1 MKLLERE
8 PPHILF
14 ADDDPATLDIYA
26 AYIKTFNWTADYVK
40 TARELI
46 AQVNANCTTS
56 GRCYDALVCDVN
68 FFDEHPES
76 GPRITG
82 VTAAKVIRENHPDL
96 PIVFV
101 TAYSSYLVR
110 DAVTGIGG
118 ELFTKPVD
126 FEQLFSR
133 IAYLIRW
140 NRIVQPP
147 ALVGDDRRKESINHS
162 QYYRRKTDSALEI
175 PPVLETLITEV
186 REQKILM
193 RSAAERDATE
203 H

>member
-1 MKLLERE
+1 MRLLERE

-26 AYIKTFNWTADYVK
+26 AYIKTFGWSADYVK
-40 TARELI
+40 SARELI
-46 AQVNANCTTS
+46 EQVNANCAAA

-68 FFDEHPES
+68 FFDERPET

-110 DAVTGIGG
+110 DVITDLGG
-118 ELFTKPVD
+118 ELFSKPVD
-126 FEQLFSR
+126 FEQLFAR
-133 IAYLIRW
+133 VAYLIRW
-140 NRIVQPP
+140 NRIVTPP
-147 ALVGDDRRKESINHS
+147 QIPGGDRRKEPINHS
-162 QYYRRKTDSALEI
+162 DNYRRKTDSALTV
-175 PPVLETLITEV
+175 PPVLENLITEV
-186 REQKILM
+186 KEQKILL
-193 RSAAERDATE
+193 RTSQARDTE

>member
-26 AYIKTFNWTADYVK
+26 AYIKSIGWTADYVK
-40 TARELI
+40 TARDLI
-46 AQVNANCTTS
+46 EQVNHNCNAG

-68 FFDEHPES
+68 FFDEDPGA

-110 DAVTGIGG
+110 DVITDLGG
-118 ELFTKPVD
+118 ELFSKPVD
-126 FEQLFSR
+126 FEQLFAR
-133 IAYLIRW
+133 VAYLIRW
-140 NRIVQPP
+140 NRIVRTP
-147 ALVGDDRRKESINHS
+147 AVQQDRRTEPINHS
-162 QYYRRKTDSALEI
+162 GYYRRKTDSALTI
-175 PPVLETLITEV
+175 PPVLEHLITEV
-186 REQKILM
+186 REHKVLM
-193 RSAAERDATE
+193 RNAAKDRTE

>member
-1 MKLLERE
+1 MKLLERN
-8 PPHILF
+8 PPHVLF

-26 AYIKTFNWTADYVK
+26 AYIKHFDWTADYSK

-46 AQVNANCTTS
+46 EKVNENCGIG

-68 FFDEHPES
+68 FFDEAPDR

-82 VTAAKVIRENHPDL
+82 VTAAKVVRETHPDL

-101 TAYSSYLVR
+101 TAFSSYLVR
-110 DAVTGIGG
+110 DQVSNLG
-118 ELFTKPVD
+118 ELYSKPVD
-126 FEQLFSR
+126 FEQLFAR

-140 NRIVQPP
+140 NRIVLPP
-147 ALVGDDRRKESINHS
+147 EVTNDRRSAPINHS
-162 QYYRRKTDSALEI
+162 GNYRRKTDSALQV
-175 PPVLETLITEV
+175 PPVLERMISEV
-186 REQKILM
+186 REHKILM
-193 RSAAERDATE
+193 RSNAQEGE

>member
-1 MKLLERE
+1 MKLLERD
-8 PPHILF
+8 PPHLLF

-26 AYIKTFNWTADYVK
+26 HYIKSLGWSADYSK

-46 AQVNANCTTS
+46 AQVNHNCVEG
-56 GRCYDALVCDVN
+56 GRCYDALICDVN

-82 VTAAKVIRENHPDL
+82 VTAAKVIRETHPDL
-96 PIVFV
+96 PVVFV

-110 DAVTGIGG
+110 DVVTDIGG

-133 IAYLIRW
+133 ISYLIRW
-140 NRIVQPP
+140 NRIVAPP
-147 ALVGDDRRKESINHS
+147 ELLNDRRKESINKTTFE
-162 QYYRRKTDSALEI
+162 RRRTDSALKVPAI
-175 PPVLETLITEV
+175 LENAITEI
-186 REQKILM
+186 REHKLLM
-193 RSAAERDATE
+193 RSAGNQGE